1 LAKIQ
6 LKGASKT
13 YDKAAAPVVDDIDLD
28 IEDGEFVVLLGP
40 SGCGKTTT
48 LRMIAGL
55 EKLSAGELL
64 FDGRLMNDV
73 PGDQRNVGMVFQ
85 NYALYPHM
93 TVFDNLSFGM
103 RSRGIGRVEA
113 KKRVAEVAGILD
125 LDELLG
131 RRPRQLSGGQRQ
143 RVALGRALVRD
154 PAVFL
159 MDEPLSNLDSNLRE
173 QTRMELARLHARLGI
188 TTVYVTHDQSEAL
201 TLADRVVVMEGGH
214 VRQVDEPSLVY
225 SEPSDTFVA
234 RFIGSPG
241 MNLWTLPFYEE
252 GAAVVCGDAARLP
265 RELFPSLGDVSGDKI
280 VLGVRPEHLSVDVD
294 QGDAHFVCRVELQE
308 HLGSHVHLHARLG
321 SSGDGERLVARLAP
335 ESRFTPGSQI
345 VLGAPPGALQLFDV
359 STGQRVSRSKSSAQA
374 SHNIQ
379 SGFAESQSATL
390 SGSQASFVADGV
402 VVG

>member
-1 LAKIQ
+1 MAKIQ
-6 LKGASKT
+6 LKGASKVYEKDGT
-13 YDKAAAPVVDDIDLD
+13 PVVDDIHLE

-55 EKLSAGELL
+55 EKLTSGELL

-113 KKRVAEVAGILD
+113 RRRVDEVAGILD
-125 LDELLG
+125 LDDLLG

-154 PAVFL
+154 PVVFL

-173 QTRMELARLHARLGI
+173 QTRLELARLHARLGI
-188 TTVYVTHDQSEAL
+188 TTIYVTHDQNEAL

-214 VRQVDEPSLVY
+214 VRQVDEPSVVY
-225 SEPSDTFVA
+225 SAPSDTFVA

-241 MNLWTLPFYEE
+241 MNLWPLSGPDAGDSVERGDGIQLPQGFLEAIDE
-252 GAAVVCGDAARLP
+252 
-265 RELFPSLGDVSGDKI
+265 FPPGGMM
-280 VLGVRPEHLSVDVD
+280 LGVRPEDLTTEVE
-294 QGDAHFVCRVELQE
+294 QGCAQFVCQVELQE
-308 HLGSHVHLHARLG
+308 HLGSHVHLHAKLG
-321 SSGDGERLVARLAP
+321 SSGGGERLVSRLTP
-335 ESRFTPGSQI
+335 DSRHKAGAQL
-345 VLGAPPGALQLFDV
+345 VLGALPESLHLFDLGTGRRISTSTPV
-359 STGQRVSRSKSSAQA
+359 PRTGSSTGLSDPGRLTFPNPAI
-374 SHNIQ
+374 N
-379 SGFAESQSATL
+379 FA
-390 SGSQASFVADGV
+390 ADGI